1 MTLRAS
7 AVPDP
12 TRPPAPPSTGSPLG
26 RSLGPSPA
34 PPSPHPSRSGGD
46 LLIRDA
52 RVVTPAGDPWRY
64 LQGSETGRLRVL
76 GNTDVRIRGGQIF
89 EVGRGLK
96 PEEAGVP
103 VLEAGGRVLLPGF
116 VDAHTHAC
124 WAGDRLEEWAA
135 RMSGAS
141 YQELLE
147 AGGGI
152 LSTVQA
158 VRAASEESLAEALL
172 ARLNQALALGTTTME
187 VKSGYGLDTE
197 TELKMLRAIHSAGS
211 RWPGSLVPTACIGHA
226 RDPNVPA
233 FVTQVMEETL
243 PAVNREFPGVAV
255 DAYCEV
261 GAWSVEECLRLFRAA
276 LALGHPVRVHADQFT
291 SMGMV
296 EAAIEL
302 GAQSVDHLEASSSET
317 LSRLGA
323 AARRGARD
331 RPRGPGGPPPR
342 GPAGVL
348 LPVSGFHLDDRY
360 AEGRALVDAGG
371 AVVVATNWN
380 PGSAPSPSIPFAAAL
395 AVRKNGLTPNETLT
409 AVTHNA
415 AVLLGFPDR
424 GRIEEGSRG
433 DLVLLEAWD
442 ERELTHSVGAPLV
455 RATVCGGRIVQAP

>member
-1 MTLRAS
+1 MTSGAS
-7 AVPDP
+7 SP
-12 TRPPAPPSTGSPLG
+12 RPSQPA
-26 RSLGPSPA
+26 
-34 PPSPHPSRSGGD
+34 GD
-46 LLIRDA
+46 LLVRDA
-52 RVVTPAGDPWRY
+52 RVVTPTSDPWRY
-64 LQGSETGRLRVL
+64 LRGAESGNLRVL
-76 GNTDVRIRGGQIF
+76 QDTDVRIRDGQIV
-89 EVGRGLK
+89 EVGRGL
-96 PEEAGVP
+96 EGEAAGVP

-135 RMSGAS
+135 RMAGAS

-152 LSTVQA
+152 LSTVTA
-158 VRAASEESLAEALL
+158 VRAASVGSLSEALL
-172 ARLNQALALGTTTME
+172 ARLNQALAHGTTTME

-197 TELKMLRAIHSAGS
+197 TELKMLRAIQRAGA

-226 RDPNVPA
+226 RDPNVPE
-233 FVTQVMEETL
+233 FVTQVIEETL
-243 PAVNREFPGVAV
+243 PAVNREFPGIAV

-261 GAWSVEECLRLFRAA
+261 GAWSVEESLRLFRAA

-296 EAAIEL
+296 EAAVEL
-302 GAQSVDHLEASSSET
+302 GAHSVDHLEASSPET
-317 LSRLGA
+317 LAALGMGTRQGA
-323 AARRGARD
+323 GAR
-331 RPRGPGGPPPR
+331 PEGGGDSPSR

-360 AEGRALVDAGG
+360 ADGRALVDAGG

-395 AVRKNGLTPNETLT
+395 AVRKNGLAPGEALT

-424 GRIEEGSRG
+424 GRIEEGARG
-433 DLVLLEAWD
+433 DLVLLDAWD
-442 ERELTHSVGAPLV
+442 ERELTHTVGA
-455 RATVCGGRIVQAP
+455 RIIHATVCGGHVVQAT

>member
-1 MTLRAS
+1 MTSDAAS
-7 AVPDP
+7 
-12 TRPPAPPSTGSPLG
+12 RPPSAPE
-26 RSLGPSPA
+26 
-34 PPSPHPSRSGGD
+34 GD
-46 LLIRDA
+46 LLIRNA

-64 LQGSETGRLRVL
+64 LQGSETGTLRIL
-76 GNTDVRIRGGQIF
+76 RDTDVLIRGGQIV
-89 EVGRGLK
+89 EVGRGL
-96 PEEAGVP
+96 EGEAVGAP

-124 WAGDRLEEWAA
+124 WAADRLEEWAA
-135 RMSGAS
+135 RMAGAS

-152 LSTVQA
+152 LSTVHA
-158 VRAASEESLAEALL
+158 VRAASMESLSEGLL

-197 TELKMLRAIHSAGS
+197 TELKMLRAIRSAGD

-226 RDPNVPA
+226 RDPDVPD
-233 FVTQVMEETL
+233 FVTQVIEETL
-243 PAVNREFPGVAV
+243 PAVSREFPGIAV
-255 DAYCEV
+255 DAYCEG

-276 LALGHPVRVHADQFT
+276 LTLGHPVRVHADQFT

-302 GAQSVDHLEASSSET
+302 GARSVDHLEASSLET
-317 LSRLGA
+317 LARLGA
-323 AARRGARD
+323 RAELGAGAR
-331 RPRGPGGPPPR
+331 PSVGEGSRGPGELAPW

-360 AEGRALVDAGG
+360 ANGRALVDAGG

-395 AVRKNGLTPNETLT
+395 AVRRNGLTPHEVLT

-424 GRIEEGSRG
+424 GRIEEGARG

-442 ERELTHSVGAPLV
+442 ERELTHTVGARIV
-455 RATVCGGRIVQAP
+455 RATVCGGRVVQGS